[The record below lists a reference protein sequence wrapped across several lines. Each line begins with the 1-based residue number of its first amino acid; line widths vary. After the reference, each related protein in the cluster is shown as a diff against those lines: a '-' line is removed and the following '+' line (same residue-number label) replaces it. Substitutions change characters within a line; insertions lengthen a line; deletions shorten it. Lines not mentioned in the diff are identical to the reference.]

1 MFLHT
6 DLALA
11 LCIIS
16 IRSLRGLVLSCAGN
30 HGERGPELAAES
42 VLKQLIYK
50 WFLCR
55 PVLTFSVNVK
65 NSGYAR
71 LPTSVKEAVTTSKK
85 TTLRFANFTNTLGS
99 IAAFSLCCAY
109 SSGESVSA
117 FAEI

>member
-1 MFLHT
+1 MLSF
-6 DLALA
+6 
-11 LCIIS
+11 IIEFVKKS
-16 IRSLRGLVLSCAGN
+16 YRTTTGLMRLG
-30 HGERGPELAAES
+30 AAES